1 MLSMLRYPCRENAG
15 PEHCFSAVVYDA
27 RSSLRFASMHSTFM
41 PEKRVGLVKADPNDH
56 HGFTI
61 ATLALRD
68 LAMA

>member
-1 MLSMLRYPCRENAG
+1 MPSMLRYPSRDNAG
-15 PEHCFSAVVYDA
+15 PEHCFSAVVYEA
-27 RSSLRFASMHSTFM
+27 RSSFRFASVNSTFM

-56 HGFTI
+56 HGFTT

>member
-1 MLSMLRYPCRENAG
+1 MLSMLRYPSRENAG

-27 RSSLRFASMHSTFM
+27 RSSFRFASMNSTFM
-41 PEKRVGLVKADPNDH
+41 SEKWVGLVKADPNDD
-56 HGFTI
+56 HGFTT

>member
-1 MLSMLRYPCRENAG
+1 MLSMLRYPSRENAG

-27 RSSLRFASMHSTFM
+27 RSSFRFASMNSTFM
-41 PEKRVGLVKADPNDH
+41 SEKWVGLVKADPNDH
-56 HGFTI
+56 HGFTT

>member
-1 MLSMLRYPCRENAG
+1 MQARNIALALSFTTQEAPSE
-15 PEHCFSAVVYDA
+15 
-27 RSSLRFASMHSTFM
+27 FASMNSTFM

-56 HGFTI
+56 HGFTT